1 MKRFLAALLLALP
14 IGLMAAGTGWYKG
27 TFDQAKADA
36 KAKDENLILKF
47 YADW

>member
-14 IGLMAAGTGWYKG
+14 VGLMAAGTGWYKG
-27 TFDQAKADA
+27 TFDQAKASA

-47 YADW
+47 YANW